1 MGDTEGG
8 GEEDISAAFRVMDTD
23 GDGFISAEELRY
35 TIIAINRYSVV
46 RLVLVSSPRQVL
58 VNLGENLSDEEVD
71 KMIGAADSDGDG
83 RVDYGEFIKMF
94 L

>member
-1 MGDTEGG
+1 MDFNKCKFVHQRTQ
-8 GEEDISAAFRVMDTD
+8 EDEHYRENPSNH
-23 GDGFISAEELRY
+23 ELR
-35 TIIAINRYSVV
+35 
-46 RLVLVSSPRQVL
+46 LVSSPRQVL
-58 VNLGENLSDEEVD
+58 VNLGESLSDEEVD